1 MHACSSEEVLRN
13 RPVAGDT
20 DYLLAIRKNSRL
32 AEKTQLSPDKED
44 GSAVPRALFYYKNT
58 HA

>member
-1 MHACSSEEVLRN
+1 MHACKSEEVLRK
-13 RPVAGDT
+13 RTVAWDT
-20 DYLLAIRKNSRL
+20 DYLPAIRKNPRL